1 MELDPDVLVREKVRR
16 LAGRDLLTFLQYVWW
31 MPQPLKI
38 GRHTRAIADRLT
50 RAIDDWRDGKSTFL
64 LVNVPFRHGKSDL
77 VSRALPAFFLG
88 RCADRQ
94 PDIIMSGYGA
104 DLVETFAHQSKN
116 IIRSPQ
122 YQAVFPGVEI
132 DSRRDRSDKWGVTG
146 SAGTVTAV
154 GLGGAI
160 TGKGGHLIIVDDY
173 CKDHAEAYSDKL
185 RDETWKSFSIDLMT
199 RRNSPASIV
208 IVCATPWHTDDV
220 TGRIKYQ
227 MKHDPSFPRFEELNF
242 PARKEGPGGWD
253 ILFPEMFDEAWY
265 DSQRATLGPTDAAAL
280 LDCNPIGAGNRTFH
294 PEWLHTYN
302 TQPDPEKLNI
312 YLLVDS
318 ANTKRKDRD
327 TDFTSMQVW
336 GFGRDRNYYLLDAI
350 RDRLDLAGRTDALFD
365 FIEKWHPKN
374 VFWEQV
380 GAMSD
385 VQHVK
390 LEMDARGYH
399 FPIRAIPQ
407 SVPKKDRIGWLV
419 PLFEASRIWLPP
431 RLLRL
436 RDDGMEYDFTAD
448 FIQDE
453 FSTYPAA
460 RHDDML
466 DCMANLQ
473 HPHVV
478 ASSQFP
484 VDRTSLPGYRRDA
497 NRTTGHAWR
506 PWKATP

>member
-1 MELDPDVLVREKVRR
+1 MEYDHATLLREKARR
-16 LAGRDLLTFLQYVWW
+16 LAGKDLLTFLQYVWW

-50 RAIDDWRDGKSTFL
+50 RAIEDWRDGKSTFL

-77 VSRALPAFFLG
+77 VSRALPAYFLG

-104 DLVETFAHQSKN
+104 DLVETFALQSKN

-132 DSRRDRSDKWGVTG
+132 DPRRDRSDKWGVRN
-146 SAGTVTAV
+146 SVGTVTAV

-160 TGKGGHLIIVDDY
+160 TGKGGHLIIIDDY
-173 CKDHAEAYSDKL
+173 CKNHDEAYSDKL
-185 RDETWKSFSIDLMT
+185 RDDTWKSFSVDLMT

-208 IVCATPWHTDDV
+208 VVCATPWHTDDV

-227 MKHDPSFPRFEELNF
+227 QTHDPNFPRFEELTF

-253 ILFPEMFDEAWY
+253 TLFPEMFDEAWY
-265 DSQRATLGPTDAAAL
+265 AGQRATLGPTDASAL
-280 LDCNPIGAGNRTFH
+280 LDCNPIGAGNRTFK
-294 PEWLHTYN
+294 PEWLHYYSN
-302 TQPDPEKLNI
+302 APDREKLNVYI
-312 YLLVDS
+312 LIDS

-327 TDFTSMQVW
+327 TDFTVMEVW

-365 FIEKWHPKN
+365 LVEIWNPKN
-374 VFWEQV
+374 IFWEQV

-399 FPIRAIPQ
+399 FPIRPIPQ
-407 SVPKKDRIGWLV
+407 QVPKRDRIGWLV
-419 PLFEASRIWLPP
+419 PPFEAGRVWMPY
-431 RLLRL
+431 RLLRK
-436 RDDGMEYDFTAD
+436 RDDGLTYDFIAD
-448 FIQDE
+448 FVNDE

-466 DCMANLQ
+466 DCTANLL

-484 VDRTSLPGYRRDA
+484 FDTSAKNAHLSR
-497 NRTTGHAWR
+497 NRTVGRNWR
-506 PWKATP
+506 PW